1 MGEPRTLNYF
11 VADVHLGLRNAD
23 REAREARFLQFLDR
37 IPAERTEALY
47 LLGDIWDF
55 WYEYHDV
62 VPREAAR
69 VVCAL
74 VRLMDAGVKVCFTP
88 GNHDVWTY
96 SFFESL
102 GMRRLE
108 QPALV
113 RIGGKNFCLGH
124 GDGLGDVCFGD
135 RLIGWIFHNRVLQ
148 VLFSTLHPWLAFR
161 IGIAWSSRNRLTHVG
176 FVFDPEK
183 IPLRHFV
190 DGFAREHEV
199 DAFVFGHYHHRLD
212 TRLEGGQQFVIVGDW
227 IDGDAPYALF
237 DGESLSLSS
246 SAA

>member
-1 MGEPRTLNYF
+1 MAKQLTYF
-11 VADVHLGLRNAD
+11 VSDVHLGLQVGDPQR
-23 REAREARFLQFLDR
+23 REKEFLQFLGGID
-37 IPAERTEALY
+37 PAQTASLY
-47 LLGDIWDF
+47 LLGDIFDF
-55 WYEYHDV
+55 WYEYRYV
-62 VPREAAR
+62 VPKGGAR
-69 VVCAL
+69 VLGAL
-74 VRLMDAGVKVCFTP
+74 TWLVDCGVKVYFFE
-88 GNHDVWTY
+88 GNHDHWCFSY
-96 SFFESL
+96 FEEL
-102 GMRRLE
+102 GMVKLQ
-108 QPALV
+108 QPHVTDIA
-113 RIGGKNFCLGH
+113 GKRFCLGH
-124 GDGLGDVCFGD
+124 GDGLGRGNYWYKFVKWVFT
-135 RLIGWIFHNRVLQ
+135 RSLSQ
-148 VLFSTLHPWLAFR
+148 TLFSALHPWLAFR
-161 IGIAWSSRNRLTHVG
+161 IGIAWSSRNRLTHGG